1 MTGRHRDG
9 QPYASVY
16 QRVWD
21 GPARAEAE
29 RLDQAWADW
38 TVLYSLGKRSFYA
51 VASWDGPQVVVVEDA
66 TSEGLEGR
74 MQEAEMNR
82 LLQAAPPER
91 GEERPP
97 VESRD
102 RGTAGPPDRGS
113 ARRRRSSPGGRAA

>member
-9 QPYASVY
+9 QPYTSVY

-29 RLDQAWADW
+29 RLDQTWADW
-38 TVLYSLGKRSFYA
+38 TVLYSLGKRTFYA

-66 TSEGLEGR
+66 TSEGLEER
-74 MQEAEMNR
+74 MQEAETVR

-91 GEERPP
+91 VEERPP
-97 VESRD
+97 VELRD
-102 RGTAGPPDRGS
+102 RGAAGTRDRGP
-113 ARRRRSSPGGRAA
+113 AGRRSPGGRA

>member
-29 RLDQAWADW
+29 RLDQVWADW

-51 VASWDGPQVVVVEDA
+51 VASWDGPQLVVVEDA
-66 TSEGLEGR
+66 TSEGLEER
-74 MQEAEMNR
+74 MQEAEMIR
-82 LLQAAPPER
+82 LLQATPTPR
-91 GEERPP
+91 DGGERPSAEP
-97 VESRD
+97 SGRS
-102 RGTAGPPDRGS
+102 P
-113 ARRRRSSPGGRAA
+113 ARRRRSPGGRAA

>member
-29 RLDQAWADW
+29 RLDQAWANW

-51 VASWDGPQVVVVEDA
+51 VASWDSPQVVVVEDL

-74 MQEAEMNR
+74 MQEAEMAR
-82 LLQAAPPER
+82 MVPAAPPPHDAPAEPR
-91 GEERPP
+91 G
-97 VESRD
+97 
-102 RGTAGPPDRGS
+102 RGTG
-113 ARRRRSSPGGRAA
+113 RRRRSSPGGRAA